1 MNNVDPEGQACTP
14 LNSDSVYC
22 LRRDTY
28 AAYDRAASNQ
38 TRFFGAATL
47 TVEYL
52 ADSDIPILGRLGP
65 SSQAQGFL
73 KEVSAS
79 QYAQNAAALSDIM
92 AGRLSGPGLDNRMI
106 SMEQTKV
113 QSMLDALPADS
124 RTASVGS
131 INSAFASRIAAAS
144 VINSSDRAYNSVLS
158 GVAKSLG
165 RPIDFGKQSDREAIG
180 KALVGE
186 LRKSGACTV
195 TGSRIPTC

>member
-1 MNNVDPEGQACTP
+1 
-14 LNSDSVYC
+14 
-22 LRRDTY
+22 
-28 AAYDRAASNQ
+28 
-38 TRFFGAATL
+38 
-47 TVEYL
+47 
-52 ADSDIPILGRLGP
+52 
-65 SSQAQGFL
+65 
-73 KEVSAS
+73 
-79 QYAQNAAALSDIM
+79 M

-124 RTASVGS
+124 RTAIVGS

-144 VINSSDRAYNSVLS
+144 GINSSDRAYNSVLS

-165 RPIDFGKQSDREAIG
+165 RAIDFGKQSDREAIG